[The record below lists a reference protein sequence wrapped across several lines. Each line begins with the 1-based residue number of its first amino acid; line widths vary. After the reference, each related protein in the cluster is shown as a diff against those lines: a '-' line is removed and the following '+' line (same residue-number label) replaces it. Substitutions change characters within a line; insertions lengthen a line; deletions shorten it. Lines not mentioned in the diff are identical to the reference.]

1 MVEWNDPKRVMSV
14 HRYGQQQRKNASD
27 SLIACFLDNEQER
40 TGNARQACRVE
51 GEQCTALSSVGAQSS
66 RAYRKRRGGTGRTT
80 SIRTRIIGTNGPVP
94 GHDTEGPPEAHRGRI
109 AFSPARFG
117 GICQR
122 KIGNEEGREKR

>member
-80 SIRTRIIGTNGPVP
+80 SIRTRIIGTNGNVP
-94 GHDTEGPPEAHRGRI
+94 GHDPEGHPEAHREIGR
-109 AFSPARFG
+109 ATCGERV
-117 GICQR
+117 C
-122 KIGNEEGREKR
+122 